1 MAIRRGGSKV
11 LWEFAGTPH
20 KLLIAAFALAALAAS
35 GPSRADEYPPEVV
48 VFCEPTLKRAVGD
61 AAELWRSRSGV
72 PVIIIGAPTRLL
84 LEEMSHRIRS
94 DLVIGEGDDTAAE
107 ARQRQLVKPDSEV
120 VLWRNRLV
128 IAARAPVKAGTPRF
142 AGDGKV
148 ALVDPDVATA
158 GRDTKLALAAS
169 GLWDLLQARV
179 IGTVG
184 TEDAAFLLDNRD
196 ADFAVL
202 YRTDLTAHK
211 NFADAGSIGEESYPP
226 IRYWLG
232 ETSALV
238 SPEASKF
245 EAFLR
250 GSEAQAVMRRDGL
263 EVLP

>member
-1 MAIRRGGSKV
+1 V
-11 LWEFAGTPH
+11 LWELATCYRRFYS
-20 KLLIAAFALAALAAS
+20 AALVLVAVGVA
-35 GPSRADEYPPEVV
+35 GPCRADEYPPEVV
-48 VFCEPTLKRAVGD
+48 VFCEPTLEHALSD
-61 AAELWRSRSGV
+61 AAASWRRQSGV

-94 DLVIGEGDDTAAE
+94 DLVVGEGDDMAAE
-107 ARQRQLVKPDSEV
+107 ALQRQLVKPDTEV
-120 VLWRNRLV
+120 VLWQNRLV
-128 IAARAPVKAGTPRF
+128 IAARAPVKQGTPPF

-158 GRDTKLALAAS
+158 GRDTKLALATS
-169 GLWDLLQARV
+169 GLTDLLLARV
-179 IGTVG
+179 IGTVS

-202 YRTDLTAHK
+202 YRTDLAAHK
-211 NFADAGSIGEESYPP
+211 NFADAGSLGEESYPP

-238 SPEASKF
+238 SPEAGKF

>member
-1 MAIRRGGSKV
+1 M
-11 LWEFAGTPH
+11 LWVFAAHYRWLG
-20 KLLIAAFALAALAAS
+20 IAAFILAAIGTAGS
-35 GPSRADEYPPEVV
+35 SRADDYPPEVV
-48 VFCEPTLKRAVGD
+48 VFCEPTLTHALGD
-61 AAELWRSRSGV
+61 AAQLWRSRSGV

-107 ARQRQLVKPDSEV
+107 ARQRELVKPDSEAA
-120 VLWRNRLV
+120 LWRNRLV
-128 IAARAPVKAGTPRF
+128 IAARASDGNGPPIKAGTPPF
-142 AGDGKV
+142 PGTGKV
-148 ALVDPDVATA
+148 ALVDPEVATA

-169 GLWDLLQARV
+169 GLADRLQARV
-179 IGTVG
+179 IGTVS

-202 YRTDLTAHK
+202 YRTDLAAHK
-211 NFADAGSIGEESYPP
+211 NFTDAGSLGEESYPP

-245 EAFLR
+245 EAFLH